1 MMAPAP
7 GSRWVLVCP
16 PVFKTGERG
25 EEPLGWVLFPHIPA
39 NRPAAVMLR
48 DTFFAGAAR
57 VDKKPVFRQEIG
69 DFSFIDFYLCGL

>member
-16 PVFKTGERG
+16 LVFKTSDRG
-25 EEPLGWVLFPHIPA
+25 EEPLRWVRFPHIPA
-39 NRPAAVMLR
+39 NRPAAGMLR